1 MQPLG
6 GGLRQRAAALA
17 AAHHGECHRGDHD
30 GERDDQEQEHNHR
43 WVPTLGVLGVDVLGS
58 DRAMRVRRLGSQAVD
73 VRDVLGEVTA
83 DAQAGQA

>member
-1 MQPLG
+1 MQALG
-6 GGLRQRAAALA
+6 GDLRQRAAALA

-43 WVPTLGVLGVDVLGS
+43 WVSTLGVLGADVCGS
-58 DRAMRVRRLGSQAVD
+58 DRAMRVRQLGSQAAD
-73 VRDVLGEVTA
+73 VQDVPGEVTG